1 MSEPSDS
8 EKLQAL
14 QKEHEE
20 NSKLITDMGNELE
33 ELYEVIKGL
42 EIERDELKAKCEELE
57 KK

>member
-20 NSKLITDMGNELE
+20 NLKLITNMGNELE
-33 ELYEVIKGL
+33 ELYDVIKGL
-42 EIERDELKAKCEELE
+42 EGEREELKAKCEELE

>member
-42 EIERDELKAKCEELE
+42 ESERDELKAKCEELE

>member
-8 EKLQAL
+8 ENLQAL

-20 NSKLITDMGNELE
+20 NLKLITNMGNELE

-42 EIERDELKAKCEELE
+42 ESERDELQTKIDELE

>member
-8 EKLQAL
+8 ENLQAL
-14 QKEHEE
+14 QKEHEV
-20 NSKLITDMGNELE
+20 NLKLITNMGNELE

-42 EIERDELKAKCEELE
+42 ESERDELQTKIDELE